1 MHREYCLDLYMSNEY
16 LSSAKYYFISETTGS
31 ELSEFRPRAFLRPEP
46 FDQCNLKRGA
56 VCMFEY
62 DEEIV
67 EALLKESVDF
77 KRLYDKYI
85 KLKQDVESAN
95 VGDSPIEDMELE
107 RMKKEKLFLKD
118 QMARIIEDYRKENA
132 A

>member
-1 MHREYCLDLYMSNEY
+1 
-16 LSSAKYYFISETTGS
+16 
-31 ELSEFRPRAFLRPEP
+31 
-46 FDQCNLKRGA
+46 
-56 VCMFEY
+56 MFEY

-77 KRLYDKYI
+77 KRLYDKYLN
-85 KLKQDVESAN
+85 LKREVDSAN

-118 QMARIIEDYRKENA
+118 QMASIIEDYRKENA

>member
-1 MHREYCLDLYMSNEY
+1 
-16 LSSAKYYFISETTGS
+16 
-31 ELSEFRPRAFLRPEP
+31 
-46 FDQCNLKRGA
+46 
-56 VCMFEY
+56 MFEY

-67 EALLKESVDF
+67 EALLKERVDF

-85 KLKQDVESAN
+85 YLKQELESAN
-95 VGDSPIEDMELE
+95 VGDAPIEDMELE

-118 QMARIIEDYRKENA
+118 QMAKIIEDYRKDNA

>member
-1 MHREYCLDLYMSNEY
+1 
-16 LSSAKYYFISETTGS
+16 
-31 ELSEFRPRAFLRPEP
+31 
-46 FDQCNLKRGA
+46 
-56 VCMFEY
+56 MFEY

-85 KLKQDVESAN
+85 NLKREVDSAN

-118 QMARIIEDYRKENA
+118 QMTGIIEDYRKDNA

>member
-1 MHREYCLDLYMSNEY
+1 
-16 LSSAKYYFISETTGS
+16 
-31 ELSEFRPRAFLRPEP
+31 
-46 FDQCNLKRGA
+46 
-56 VCMFEY
+56 MFEY

-67 EALLKESVDF
+67 EALLKDSVDF

>member
-1 MHREYCLDLYMSNEY
+1 MSNEY
-16 LSSAKYYFISETTGS
+16 LSSAKYYFMSETTGS
-31 ELSEFRPRAFLRPEP
+31 ELSEYRPRAFLRPEP
-46 FDQCNLKRGA
+46 FDQCNLKGG
-56 VCMFEY
+56 CMFEY

-67 EALLKESVDF
+67 EALLKERVDF

-85 KLKQDVESAN
+85 NLKQDVDSAN

-107 RMKKEKLFLKD
+107 RMKKEKLFMKD
-118 QMARIIEDYRKENA
+118 QMAKIIEDYRKDNA

>member
-1 MHREYCLDLYMSNEY
+1 
-16 LSSAKYYFISETTGS
+16 
-31 ELSEFRPRAFLRPEP
+31 
-46 FDQCNLKRGA
+46 
-56 VCMFEY
+56 MFEY

-67 EALLKESVDF
+67 EALLKERVDF

-85 KLKQDVESAN
+85 NLKQEVESAN
-95 VGDSPIEDMELE
+95 VGDAPIEDMELE

-118 QMARIIEDYRKENA
+118 QMAKIIEDYRKDNA